1 MPPAHPRPHRA
12 PHAPAPPDRAL
23 PARKQPRAP
32 ATLERRRRE
41 RHLQRR
47 RRDLLV
53 DCAVALLLMIVALVL
68 TAGLGVI
75 ALLDIPVIGV
85 LIGSLALERWM
96 RSRHHGRHRA
106 PRRS

>member
-1 MPPAHPRPHRA
+1 MR
-12 PHAPAPPDRAL
+12 
-23 PARKQPRAP
+23 
-32 ATLERRRRE
+32 
-41 RHLQRR
+41 RR
-47 RRDLLV
+47 RRDLLI
-53 DCAVALLLMIVALVL
+53 DCAVALGLMIVALVL

-96 RSRHHGRHRA
+96 RSRHHSRQGE